1 MTIKEFVELIKEWKE
16 TKNIGIAADIL
27 EELSKHIK

>member
-1 MTIKEFVELIKEWKE
+1 MTLKELVKLIKEWKE
-16 TKNIGIAADIL
+16 TKNIGVASEML

>member
-16 TKNIGIAADIL
+16 TKNIGIAADVL
-27 EELSKHIK
+27 EELSKHVK

>member
-1 MTIKEFVELIKEWKE
+1 MTIKEFVELIKEWKK
-16 TKNIGIAADIL
+16 TKNIGIAADVL

>member
-1 MTIKEFVELIKEWKE
+1 MTLKELVELIKEWKE
-16 TKNIGIAADIL
+16 TKSISVATEVL

>member
-1 MTIKEFVELIKEWKE
+1 MTLKEIVELIKEWKE
-16 TKNIGIAADIL
+16 TKNISIAADVL